1 MKIKIKAILLIFMS
15 LIIASMSV
23 VGAFSLSLSSPWIQ
37 KDAPTDHLYSFVLV
51 GDTQMLTLNDSKYNT
66 NYLSH
71 IYDWIVNNKEERKIE
86 YVFGLGDITDK
97 NSDSE
102 WDIAKTQI
110 NKLNGVVPYSLV
122 RGNHDGSASFNKN
135 FNNDTYRSQFQGF
148 YDNTINNSY
157 RKFSVGGDD
166 YLFINLD
173 YGANDAILKWAS
185 NIISRNPDRRVIIST
200 HAYLFSTGSALD
212 DVTSSFATP
221 MDNTGKDMW
230 DKLIS
235 KYENIFMVISG
246 HVGVDGP
253 VINVRRAKNN
263 NHVIQVLVDPQNADE
278 NNIAHG
284 GFVSIVNFYEDE
296 TKLTFEY
303 YSTIKKAYYKESNQ
317 FKLTIPAKR
326 AKTTAEATTAATEAT
341 ETAAVEFTEAVTAEA
356 EESRGCSSAISFALV
371 TLPAVCAG
379 LAAFTQRK
387 RERE

>member
-1 MKIKIKAILLIFMS
+1 MNIKIKAILLIFMS

-23 VGAFSLSLSSPWIQ
+23 IGAFSLSSPWIQ

-51 GDTQMLTLNDSKYNT
+51 GDTQMLTLYDSKNNT

-71 IYDWIVNNKEERKIE
+71 IYDWIVENKETRKIE

-110 NKLNGVVPYSLV
+110 DKLNGVVPYSLV

-166 YLFINLD
+166 YLFVTLD
-173 YGANDAILKWAS
+173 YGANDDILKWAS

-200 HAYLFSTGSALD
+200 HGYLSSTGSALD
-212 DVTSSFATP
+212 DVTSSFGTP

-235 KYENIFMVISG
+235 KHKNIFMVISG
-246 HVGVDGP
+246 HVGVDSP

-263 NHVIQVLVDPQNADE
+263 NHVIQVLVDPQNADQ
-278 NNIAHG
+278 NVSNG
-284 GFVSIVNFYEDE
+284 GFVSIINFYEDE

-303 YSTIKKAYYKESNQ
+303 YSTIKKAHYKESNQ
-317 FKLTIPAKR
+317 FKLTIPADK
-326 AKTTAEATTAATEAT
+326 AKTTAAKTTEAT
-341 ETAAVEFTEAVTAEA
+341 ENTTIELTEAVTTEA
-356 EESRGCSSAISFALV
+356 EESRGCNSAISFALV